1 MNTID
6 QTEHCTV
13 ADDSTPSLQKDNRT
27 SNINPLQGLATV
39 HSRCTDDNIFLP
51 NEGGKKNKEE
61 NKESKRRGENED
73 NGKGESGSG
82 RSGEGIKTSGSGE
95 YGKDRTG
102 ERNNVKSQVKPH
114 NPQTDS
120 RDTPISLL
128 FPNL

>member
-6 QTEHCTV
+6 QTEHFIV

-39 HSRCTDDNIFLP
+39 HSRCTDDNLFLP

-73 NGKGESGSG
+73 SEKGKSGPG
-82 RSGEGIKTSGSGE
+82 RSGEGIKINGSGE
-95 YGKDRTG
+95 YGKDGTG

-114 NPQTDS
+114 NLQTDN
-120 RDTPISLL
+120 RDTPSSLL